1 MSVQSEDNPITLMLF
16 GLKSPE
22 SKRQYPQRLKVFMDY
37 AIPDGDMAE
46 QSRILLKKA
55 VEDSKWIEN
64 TIISFIQ
71 FQMQRLARNEI
82 VPGTIRNYIKSL
94 ETFLEMNDFL
104 VGINWKKINR
114 GLPLCKDAADDRP
127 PTKEEVKKLLEY
139 PDRRI
144 KVIVLVMLS
153 SGIRVGATRP

>member
-37 AIPDGDMAE
+37 AIPDGDMAQ

-94 ETFLEMNDFL
+94 KTFLEMNDFL

-127 PTKEEVKKLLEY
+127 PTKEGTS
-139 PDRRI
+139 RI
-144 KVIVLVMLS
+144 S
-153 SGIRVGATRP
+153 